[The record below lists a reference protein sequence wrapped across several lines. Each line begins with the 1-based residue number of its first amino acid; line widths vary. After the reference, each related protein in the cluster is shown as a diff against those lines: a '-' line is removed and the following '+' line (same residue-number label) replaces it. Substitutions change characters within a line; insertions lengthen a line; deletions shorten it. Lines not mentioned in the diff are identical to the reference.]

1 MVLAKTAESVKELVT
16 AEDLWRMGS
25 RGENYELVR
34 GELIEMTPPGG
45 IHGNAALR
53 LGMRLQSFAEAHQL
67 GEAMVETGFRLTVQ
81 PDTVRSPDISFLVAA
96 KIPSTGLP
104 EGYIDGP
111 PDLAVEIVSPGDTA
125 SEIQDKVQD
134 YLAYGTPMIWVVY
147 PQQRIVII
155 HYPDGMARTLRETDT
170 LSGESV
176 IPGFSCQVAE
186 IFG

>member
-1 MVLAKTAESVKELVT
+1 MVLGKTVEKVKELVT
-16 AEDLWRMGS
+16 AEELWRMGS

-45 IHGNAALR
+45 IHGSTAVN
-53 LGMRLQSFAEAHQL
+53 LGSLLLSFIKARNL
-67 GEAMVETGFRLTVQ
+67 GVVMVETGYRLASN
-81 PDTVRSPDISFLVAA
+81 PDTVRGPDISFLSAT
-96 KIPSTGLP
+96 KIPSNGLP
-104 EGYIDGP
+104 DGYIDGP

-134 YLAYGTPMIWVVY
+134 YLAYGTPMVWVVY
-147 PQQRIVII
+147 PQQRLVIV
-155 HYPDGMARTLRETDT
+155 HDPDGTARTLRETDT
-170 LSGESV
+170 LSGEAI